1 MHYIVLDLEF
11 NQSFPFKTG
20 KKTEPVA
27 ECPFEII
34 QIGAVKLNENF
45 DILEE
50 FNYMIRPQIYPRL
63 HPFVEKITGIREDD
77 LKGQPSFPEVYEAF
91 LRFIGKEDA
100 ILCTWGPDDIKSL
113 FRNILYYNLDADALT
128 DQYLNIQPFAS
139 TYLHQEAGKAI
150 GLKNAVTE
158 LGIEIQEAFHNAL
171 NDAVYTAKIFRIVHP
186 ETITPDIFQPLTMLA
201 KKPKRLRTDKKA
213 LFQHFM
219 TQLNRE
225 LTESE
230 KKLIKAAYTLGRNH
244 AYDMAPAPKKHKESK
259 TESKKKS

>member
-63 HPFVEKITGIREDD
+63 HPFVEKITGIQEED
-77 LKGQPSFPEVYEAF
+77 LKGQPSFSEAYEAF
-91 LRFIGKEDA
+91 LRFIGKEEA

-139 TYLHQEAGKAI
+139 AYLHQEAGKAI

-158 LGIEIQEAFHNAL
+158 LGIEIQDAFHNAL
-171 NDAVYTAKIFRIVHP
+171 NERCLH
-186 ETITPDIFQPLTMLA
+186 
-201 KKPKRLRTDKKA
+201 
-213 LFQHFM
+213 
-219 TQLNRE
+219 
-225 LTESE
+225 S
-230 KKLIKAAYTLGRNH
+230 
-244 AYDMAPAPKKHKESK
+244 
-259 TESKKKS
+259 